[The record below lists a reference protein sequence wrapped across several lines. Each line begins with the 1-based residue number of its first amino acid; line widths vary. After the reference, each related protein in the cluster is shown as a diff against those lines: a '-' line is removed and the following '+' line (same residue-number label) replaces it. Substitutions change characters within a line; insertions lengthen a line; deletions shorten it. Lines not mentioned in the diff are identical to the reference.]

1 MWYIL
6 DNMDGKR
13 HIHRQIPKSQQDE
26 KNMGGDQSPFWRQ
39 HGAQLN
45 HMECKGWWT
54 LSTRMGWKI
63 YKVFLHAPKMIKQ
76 KFKETSTFGM
86 IRHGLRELGNYSWK
100 QKFRTICNKKSWSS
114 FRFCSTKLLFATA
127 SNMIC
132 WSRCGLVGKFQNIHN
147 RPSTPSSPRRSTQP
161 MHHKRISK
169 WRDLNPCCWSNF
181 CL

>member
-1 MWYIL
+1 
-6 DNMDGKR
+6 
-13 HIHRQIPKSQQDE
+13 
-26 KNMGGDQSPFWRQ
+26 MGGDQSPFWRQ